1 LRRASF
7 GVTAKGVYFMPDRR
21 TIRFMDAASADQ
33 HARNAGERCGVR
45 PQRLPDDRFV
55 VWSQTDRLTSELM
68 LVDGFGDLP
77 MAPLGR
83 ACSPVPFVADIDGPS
98 DVG

>member
-21 TIRFMDAASADQ
+21 TIRFMDAASGRTSTLATLEKDVVF
-33 HARNAGERCGVR
+33 GLSVS
-45 PQRLPDDRFV
+45 PDDRFV

-68 LVDGFGDLP
+68 LVDGF
-77 MAPLGR
+77 R
-83 ACSPVPFVADIDGPS
+83 
-98 DVG
+98 